1 MNIKLI
7 ILLFFISSLSLKAQ
21 NDWLPIFSHEYDLLY
36 QSTFLSSSAT
46 EADKS
51 AESFT
56 ASAKDPN
63 SKYVNTAAS
72 HLMNIIFLCEMETEF
87 NESISKKTRE
97 LISFMRE
104 PYLVVLLER
113 AIKDDTTTV
122 FFLGGAGNYMFKDKI
137 VKEVSKQLNL
147 LMTQKY
153 PYYTYETKKKM
164 PIKFFSVR
172 TGNDLFCPFRQ
183 NFDRDYTGSLL
194 IEVGTDYLNPLRR
207 RPIKSYQTFLYGFD
221 VFTPSFN
228 DVTKFQKADDI
239 DSLDRPHASFQYFG
253 WSKKALSKYDK
264 LRWSSTI
271 KFGKIG
277 GRAGEVFQN
286 ALHQDISYS
295 LRPKGWDAQISKG
308 GRLGISIEEKFE
320 YQVTLSENDA
330 NINSMKIF
338 NFVPQFEAKLG
349 TYMTNASLGVGFSN
363 KKFSQTNHNFIN
375 NRTRQGVYNFLDHV
389 MYNASFKTTYVVH
402 NTMLEGYGINNT
414 TDQDTLKADKFT
426 PKSVYVL
433 QSDKVQR
440 LVHTVNICVS
450 YTTRFATFFYNWFAF
465 SPETKLGRLDA
476 KNEWSHHINMSTRW
490 HHFAEI
496 GLTFNIH

>member
-1 MNIKLI
+1 MRITV
-7 ILLFFISSLSLKAQ
+7 ILLFILNSVFLKAQ
-21 NDWLPIFSHEYDLLY
+21 NPCLVSFTQEYNILY
-36 QSTFLSSSAT
+36 NSTVLSSSAT
-46 EADKS
+46 EAQKS

-56 ASAKDPN
+56 ASIKDLN
-63 SKYVNTAAS
+63 YEYVNTAAVN
-72 HLMNIIFLCEMETEF
+72 LMTILFNCEKATAFSENISPE
-87 NESISKKTRE
+87 TRE

-104 PYLVVLLER
+104 PYIVVLLER
-113 AIKDDTTTV
+113 AIKDDTTTL
-122 FFLGGAGNYMFKDKI
+122 FALNAAGNHMFKDKI
-137 VKEVSKQLNL
+137 IKEVSKQLNL
-147 LMTQKY
+147 LMVYKY
-153 PYYTYETKKKM
+153 PYYTYETKRKM

-194 IEVGTDYLNPLRR
+194 IELGTDYLNPLRR
-207 RPIKSYQTFLYGFD
+207 RPVKSYQTFLYGFD

-286 ALHQDISYS
+286 VLHQDISYS

-320 YQVTLSENDA
+320 YQVTLSENDK
-330 NINSMKIF
+330 NLNSIKIF
-338 NFVPQFEAKLG
+338 NFVPMFEAKLG
-349 TYMTNASLGVGFSN
+349 TYMTNASLGFGFSN
-363 KKFSQTNHNFIN
+363 KKFSQANHNFIN
-375 NRTRQGVYNFLDHV
+375 HRIRQGAFHPLDYL
-389 MYNASFKTTYVVH
+389 MYSASFKSTYVVH

-450 YTTRFATFFYNWFAF
+450 YTTRYATFFYNWFMF

-476 KNEWSHHINMSTRW
+476 KNEWSHHIDMSKRW

>member
-1 MNIKLI
+1 MRTHLLI
-7 ILLFFISSLSLKAQ
+7 LMLYMSVCLSAQ
-21 NDWLPIFSHEYDLLY
+21 NQYLDLFAYEYEILY
-36 QSTFLSSSAT
+36 EETY
-46 EADKS
+46 KS
-51 AESFT
+51 NTVSDGQKTIENVKSIIDDVAL
-56 ASAKDPN
+56 KDI
-63 SKYVNTAAS
+63 NTVANN
-72 HLMNIIFLCEMETEF
+72 LMIVLFDCEMQTPF
-87 NESISKKTRE
+87 NEKISPDSRE
-97 LISFMRE
+97 LINYMRE

-113 AIKDDTTTV
+113 AIKNDTSTL
-122 FFLGGAGNYMFKDKI
+122 FHLNSAGTHMFKDKI
-137 VKEVSKQLNL
+137 IKEVSKQLNL
-147 LMTQKY
+147 LMIYTY

-164 PIKFFSVR
+164 PIKFISVR

-207 RPIKSYQTFLYGFD
+207 RPVKSYQTFLYGFD

-286 ALHQDISYS
+286 VLHQDISYS

-320 YQVTLSENDA
+320 YQFTPIDDKVNLN
-330 NINSMKIF
+330 NIKIF
-338 NFVPQFEAKLG
+338 NIVPSFEAKLG
-349 TYMTNASLGVGFSN
+349 TYMTNASLGVSISN
-363 KKFSQTNHNFIN
+363 KKFAQANHNFISH
-375 NRTRQGVYNFLDHV
+375 RIRQGAYHPLDYL
-389 MYNASFKTTYVVH
+389 MYSASFKSTWVVH

-433 QSDKVQR
+433 QSNQVQR
-440 LVHTVNICVS
+440 LVHTVNVCVS
-450 YTTRFATFFYNWFAF
+450 YTTRFATFFYNWFMF

-490 HHFAEI
+490 HHFAEV